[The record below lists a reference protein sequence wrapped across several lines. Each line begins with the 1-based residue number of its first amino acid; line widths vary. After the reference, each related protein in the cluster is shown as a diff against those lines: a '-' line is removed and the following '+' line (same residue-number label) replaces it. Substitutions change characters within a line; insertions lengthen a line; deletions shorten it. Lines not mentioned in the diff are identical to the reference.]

1 MPKQRYEEVA
11 DDLRGKIKNGEYP
24 PGSRLPSRAELMRE
38 YQCSDTVIGKAMMLL
53 RAEGLT
59 ETQAGVAVYVKKH

>member
-1 MPKQRYEEVA
+1 
-11 DDLRGKIKNGEYP
+11 
-24 PGSRLPSRAELMRE
+24 MRE

-59 ETQAGVAVYVKKH
+59 ETQAGVAVYVKKN